1 MRAFILLIQ
10 FLCLLASVPANAQH
24 GIEALSVF
32 EDAAGTKDISEIAA
46 LPDTAFTP
54 EPDGLRAGY
63 TRSVHW
69 LRLKVRAMPGEDG
82 PRYLEIHPPYLDDL
96 RLYEPDPDRPGTF
109 KERRTGDLQPFTQRE
124 IPYRGFI
131 FRVVVRAD
139 EARVYHLRIQTTSS
153 SILIPKIW
161 PAERFQG
168 EVQGEYALLGAVF
181 GVLAIILAVNLIYWL
196 GQREP
201 MILYYLAYIGFS
213 LVNAFIVQGFAAQF
227 ALPASPVA
235 VNVWQSVSA
244 MLAVAAAARLYEAVL
259 LVDRRERLL
268 WLMYRTLTY
277 LPIVML
283 PVFMTGYATEA
294 LKLVFTFTTL
304 TVPVSMARSYILMQR
319 GAAGGRL
326 FFVSTLT
333 SLFPVLLSL
342 GQMIGIFTGG
352 FFSLHTLLV
361 GLLLT
366 VIALHLAIAARMRE
380 ERGLLELAQE
390 LTRESELT
398 AIREQQAREEQAHFI
413 SMLAH
418 ELKTPVAGIAA
429 AADAIEI
436 IEAGR
441 NEEVQTR
448 IERIRRAV
456 RRIVGVADRYLQM
469 DSVDN
474 AQLEPQFADHDL
486 FEVLRQGIEHY
497 TGERERI
504 RVQIEPGIRIK
515 CDPDLLSTAVVNLLD
530 NALKYSPPEQPVT
543 LEGRIDPEGAIVIDV
558 ADRGNGVA
566 EEMRET
572 IFQRYVRAPEHGA
585 IPGIGVGLALVRKI
599 AELHQGKVA
608 ALDRP
613 EGGAIFRMTFPG
625 TPGRDVRICQQTSA
639 PAS

>member
-1 MRAFILLIQ
+1 MRAFFLLIQ

-24 GIEALSVF
+24 GIEAVSVF
-32 EDAAGTKDISEIAA
+32 EDAAGTKGIAEVAA
-46 LPDTAFTP
+46 LPDAAFTP

-82 PRYLEIHPPYLDDL
+82 PRYLEIHPPYLDDV

-131 FRVVVRAD
+131 FRIVARAD
-139 EARVYHLRIQTTSS
+139 ETHVYHLRLQTPSS
-153 SILIPKIW
+153 SILIPTVW
-161 PAERFQG
+161 PVERFQA
-168 EVQGEYALLGAVF
+168 ELQGEYALLGAVF

-196 GQREP
+196 GQRETV
-201 MILYYLAYIGFS
+201 ILYYLAYIGFA
-213 LVNAFIVQGFAAQF
+213 LVNAFTVQGFTAQF
-227 ALPASPVA
+227 VLPASPDA
-235 VNVWQSVSA
+235 VNVVRSLSS
-244 MLAVAAAARLYEAVL
+244 MLVVAAAARLYEAVL
-259 LVDRRERLL
+259 LVDRRDRLL

-277 LPIVML
+277 LPLLML
-283 PVFMTGYATEA
+283 PVVLTDHGMEA
-294 LKLVFTFTTL
+294 RKLVFTFTTL
-304 TVPVSMARSYILMQR
+304 TVPVSMARSYILMKR
-319 GAAGGRL
+319 GAAGGRM

-342 GQMIGIFTGG
+342 GQMIGIITGG
-352 FFSLHTLLV
+352 FFILHVLLL

-390 LTRESELT
+390 LTRESQLT
-398 AIREQQAREEQAHFI
+398 AIREQGAREEQAHFI

-441 NEEVQTR
+441 NEEIQTR

-474 AQLEPQFADHDL
+474 AQLKPQFAEHDL
-486 FEVLRQGIEHY
+486 SEVVRRGIEHY

-530 NALKYSPPEQPVT
+530 NALKYSPAEQPVM
-543 LEGRIDPEGAIVIDV
+543 LEGRLDPEGAIVIDV
-558 ADRGNGVA
+558 ADRGKGVA

-599 AELHQGKVA
+599 AELHQGKVV

-625 TPGRDVRICQQTSA
+625 TSGRDVRI
-639 PAS
+639 